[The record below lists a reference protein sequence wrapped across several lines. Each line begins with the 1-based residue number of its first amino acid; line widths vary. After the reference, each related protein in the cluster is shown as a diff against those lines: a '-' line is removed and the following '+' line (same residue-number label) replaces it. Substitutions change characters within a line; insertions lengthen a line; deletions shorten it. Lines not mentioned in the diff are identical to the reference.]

1 MRAFGAIFAALT
13 LALSASAAAI
23 FPRNNAKSDAM
34 AGLAAGSVAAALD
47 HTVPVSAFNQDVH
60 KRQVGGGNPLAGLGD
75 LFGGSTGD
83 STGDS
88 SDQGNSTPSKR
99 NEKSYPELIEIAT
112 EAILDICADISEYH
126 FF

>member
-23 FPRNNAKSDAM
+23 YPRNSAKSGAI
-34 AGLAAGSVAAALD
+34 AGLAAGSAAAALD
-47 HTVPVSAFNQDVH
+47 HTLPVDAFNQEVH
-60 KRQVGGGNPLAGLGD
+60 RRQLGGDSPLAGIANV
-75 LFGGSTGD
+75 FGGSGD
-83 STGDS
+83 STGDGTS
-88 SDQGNSTPSKR
+88 SPAKR

-126 FF
+126 LFVY